1 MQPKQQY
8 ISVNMNTSTNQGMS
22 RKKRIKRFFTD
33 LAELAVILPLY
44 AFGLLMIFIPFTP
57 KDIERGFGN

>member
-1 MQPKQQY
+1 
-8 ISVNMNTSTNQGMS
+8 MNTSTSQGMS

-57 KDIERGFGN
+57 KEIERGFGN